1 LDGLINVALMLVV
14 LVVLIVAHEFGHFV
28 LARRAGVTV
37 HEFGVGFPPRI
48 ATIGHLWG
56 TPITLNAIPLGG
68 FVKLEGENSAA
79 ANELD
84 SNDGT
89 ANAAERPPVDPH
101 SFAEQSLPTRLAILL
116 AGVGMNALL
125 AVVLFT
131 GLAMA
136 GYPSMT
142 IHIGSFSQSID
153 PALATPSPARVAGLR
168 GDTLDDKGAVTSSGD
183 TILAVD
189 GRRFVWFDGPEAM
202 LDYVRSRVGQT
213 VTLTIRRA
221 DGTEMTVP
229 VTLRDAAHAKTE
241 GAMGIIINVITPGP
255 PIQVG
260 PLEAV
265 GLGLQ
270 RTVATGTQVFA
281 ALGTFISDIGH
292 PQVTGPIGI
301 AEAVGKTRSEGAVPL
316 SFLYLVALL
325 SANLAILNVLPI
337 PPMDGGKIA
346 TSLLRAAT
354 RGHVGIRFERRAA
367 LVALLLALVFW
378 VGANDIAR
386 IGKG

>member
-1 LDGLINVALMLVV
+1 LDGLINLVLMLAV
-14 LVVLIVAHEFGHFV
+14 LVVLIVVHEFGHFV

-37 HEFGVGFPPRI
+37 HEFGIGFPPRI

-79 ANELD
+79 ANELA
-84 SNDGT
+84 SESDG
-89 ANAAERPPVDPH
+89 AAPAPVDPH

-142 IHIGSFSQSID
+142 IHIGSFSQSTD
-153 PALATPSPARVAGLR
+153 PAVATPSPAKLAGLR
-168 GDTLDDKGAVTSSGD
+168 GDTLDDKGNVTSSGD

-189 GRRFVWFDGPEAM
+189 GRRFVWFDGPEVM

-213 VTLTIRRA
+213 VNLTVRHA
-221 DGTEMTVP
+221 DGTEATVP
-229 VTLRDAAHAKTE
+229 VALRDAAHAKTE
-241 GAMGIIINVITPGP
+241 GAMGIIINSFGPGSA
-255 PIQVG
+255 IQVG
-260 PLEAV
+260 PVEAI
-265 GLGLQ
+265 GLGAG
-270 RTVATGTQVFA
+270 RTVSTATQVFG
-281 ALGTFISDIGH
+281 ALGSFFADLGH

-301 AEAVGKTRSEGAVPL
+301 ASAVGQTRSEGAAPL

-337 PPMDGGKIA
+337 PPMDGGRIA
-346 TSLLRAAT
+346 TSLLRAVG
-354 RGHVGIRFERRAA
+354 RGRVGIRFERRAA
-367 LVALLLALVFW
+367 LVGFALLLALVFW

-386 IGKG
+386 LGKG